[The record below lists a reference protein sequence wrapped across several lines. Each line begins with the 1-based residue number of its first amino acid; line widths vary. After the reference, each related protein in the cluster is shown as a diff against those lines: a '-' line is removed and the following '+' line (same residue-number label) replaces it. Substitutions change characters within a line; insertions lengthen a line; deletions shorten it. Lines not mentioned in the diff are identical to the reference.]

1 MQPVPPCVSHQV
13 HMPSGNI
20 AGGQPHT
27 IEPGDMTP
35 PPPPVPPD
43 EALARQLPPP
53 LRRAGSSIAADR
65 TYTGLSVGAAIVAV
79 AFVGYLIW
87 TTVAQTGEVWSTF
100 GVWGFLT
107 GEQWFP
113 TPVSGAPIFGALPF
127 IYGTLMTSML
137 ALIIAVPAAI
147 GIALATV
154 VLLPKKL
161 RGPVG
166 TVINLLAAVPS
177 VIFGLWGL
185 TVLVPFL
192 TPALEWLSTTFG
204 GLNIFGWHPLE
215 GPITSGS
222 YLISALVLAV
232 MVLPIIAAIIREVLL
247 TVPRDQQ
254 EAAYALGATRWEMVR
269 HSMLP
274 WARSGIVGA
283 SALGLGRAVGETIAI
298 ALLLGNSPGIFTSL
312 VGPGSTLASIIALQT
327 SEADGLQLSALTA
340 LAVVLF
346 VLAFGINGLARLV
359 VSRSEGGAARRG
371 GLVSRVVTGI
381 VGLFPRRAPKNV
393 QVSPALAAGA
403 PPPPPPRREPATIS
417 GSASLSRSRRVRS
430 RLGEGVVWFSL
441 AFGMVP
447 LILVTWE
454 MVRVGLPAISGS
466 FLTELPPT
474 DPSSYAGGISN
485 ALMGTLI
492 LMGIATLI
500 AAPLGILTALFIRDV
515 ARPGTIS
522 GKIGSAVGFVVDI
535 LLGVPSIVVGL
546 IVYLGV
552 VIVMGHFSA
561 LAGGIALAIIMFPIV
576 VRASDEVLQLVPQ
589 AQKEAAMA
597 LGAPKWRTT
606 LAIVIPAALPG
617 IITGVL
623 LGVARASGETAPLLF
638 TSLGNQFFSTDLNEP
653 ISAIPQLIYQ
663 RTIQVATPASLQLAW
678 GAALVLVAIIF
689 ILNIGGALISRRS
702 RTLEAR

>member
-1 MQPVPPCVSHQV
+1 
-13 HMPSGNI
+13 
-20 AGGQPHT
+20 
-27 IEPGDMTP
+27 MTP
-35 PPPPVPPD
+35 PPPPAPPD
-43 EALARQLPPP
+43 EALARQLPSP
-53 LRRAGSSIAADR
+53 LRRTGSSIAADR
-65 TYTGLSVGAAIVAV
+65 TYTGVAVGAAVIAV
-79 AFVGYLIW
+79 VFVGYLIW
-87 TTVAQTGEVWSTF
+87 NTVAQTGEVWSTF

-107 GEQWFP
+107 GEQWLP

-127 IYGTLMTSML
+127 IYGTLMTSIL
-137 ALIIAVPAAI
+137 ALMIAVPAAI

-166 TVINLLAAVPS
+166 AMINLLAAVPS

-192 TPALEWLSTTFG
+192 TPALEWLSSTFG
-204 GLNIFGWHPLE
+204 GLNIFGWHPFE

-232 MVLPIIAAIIREVLL
+232 MVLPIITAIIREVLL

-269 HSMLP
+269 NSMLP

-327 SEADGLQLSALTA
+327 GEASGLQLSALTA

-346 VLAFGINGLARLV
+346 VLAFGINALARLLV
-359 VSRSEGGAARRG
+359 RRHEGGAARKG
-371 GLVSRVVTGI
+371 GLVSRAVTGI

-393 QVSPALAAGA
+393 QASPPLAAGA

-447 LILVTWE
+447 LILVIWE
-454 MVRVGLPAISGS
+454 MVRLGLPAISGS
-466 FLTELPPT
+466 FFTELPPT

-485 ALMGTLI
+485 ALVGTLI

-561 LAGGIALAIIMFPIV
+561 WAGGIALAIIMFPVV

-638 TSLGNQFFSTDLNEP
+638 TSLGNQFFSTALNEP

>member
-1 MQPVPPCVSHQV
+1 
-13 HMPSGNI
+13 MPSGTI
-20 AGGQPHT
+20 AGGQPLT

-35 PPPPVPPD
+35 PPPPAPPD
-43 EALARQLPPP
+43 EALARQLPSP
-53 LRRAGSSIAADR
+53 LRRTGSSIAADR
-65 TYTGLSVGAAIVAV
+65 TYTGLAVGAAIVAV
-79 AFVGYLIW
+79 VFVGYLIW
-87 TTVAQTGEVWSTF
+87 NTVAQTGEVWSTF

-107 GEQWFP
+107 GDQWLP

-127 IYGTLMTSML
+127 IYGTLMTSIL
-137 ALIIAVPAAI
+137 ALMIAVPAAI

-166 TVINLLAAVPS
+166 TMINLLAAVPS

-204 GLNIFGWHPLE
+204 GLNIFGWHPFE

-232 MVLPIIAAIIREVLL
+232 MVLPIITAIIREVLL

-269 HSMLP
+269 NSMLP

-327 SEADGLQLSALTA
+327 GEASGLQLSALTA

-346 VLAFGINGLARLV
+346 VLAFGINALARLLV
-359 VSRSEGGAARRG
+359 RRHEGGAARKD
-371 GLVSRVVTGI
+371 GLVSRIVTGI
-381 VGLFPRRAPKNV
+381 VGLFPRRAPKKV
-393 QVSPALAAGA
+393 QVSPSLAAAAPA
-403 PPPPPPRREPATIS
+403 PPPPPRPPATIS

-447 LILVTWE
+447 LILVIWE
-454 MVRVGLPAISGS
+454 MVRLGLPAISGS
-466 FLTELPPT
+466 FFTELPPT

-485 ALMGTLI
+485 ALVGTLI

-552 VIVMGHFSA
+552 VIVVGHFSA
-561 LAGGIALAIIMFPIV
+561 LAGGIALAIIMFPVV

-638 TSLGNQFFSTDLNEP
+638 TSLGNQFFSTALNEP

>member
-1 MQPVPPCVSHQV
+1 
-13 HMPSGNI
+13 
-20 AGGQPHT
+20 
-27 IEPGDMTP
+27 MTP
-35 PPPPVPPD
+35 PPPPAPPD
-43 EALARQLPPP
+43 EALARQLPSP
-53 LRRAGSSIAADR
+53 LRRTGSSIAADR
-65 TYTGLSVGAAIVAV
+65 TYTGVAVGAAVIAV
-79 AFVGYLIW
+79 VFVGYLIW
-87 TTVAQTGEVWSTF
+87 NTVAQTGEVWSTF

-107 GEQWFP
+107 GEQWLP

-127 IYGTLMTSML
+127 IYGTLMTSIL
-137 ALIIAVPAAI
+137 ALMIAVPAAI

-166 TVINLLAAVPS
+166 AMINLLAAVPS

-192 TPALEWLSTTFG
+192 TPALEWLSSTFG
-204 GLNIFGWHPLE
+204 GLNIFGWHPFE

-232 MVLPIIAAIIREVLL
+232 MVLPIITAIVREVLL

-269 HSMLP
+269 NSMLP

-327 SEADGLQLSALTA
+327 GEASGLQLSALTA

-346 VLAFGINGLARLV
+346 VLAFGINALARLLV
-359 VSRSEGGAARRG
+359 RRHEGGAARKG
-371 GLVSRVVTGI
+371 GLVSRAVTGI

-393 QVSPALAAGA
+393 QASPPLAAGA

-417 GSASLSRSRRVRS
+417 GSESLSRSRRVRS

-447 LILVTWE
+447 LILVIWE
-454 MVRVGLPAISGS
+454 MVRLGLPAISGS
-466 FLTELPPT
+466 FFTELPPT

-485 ALMGTLI
+485 ALVGTLI

-561 LAGGIALAIIMFPIV
+561 LAGGIALAIIMFPVV

-638 TSLGNQFFSTDLNEP
+638 TSLGNQFFSTALNEP

>member
-1 MQPVPPCVSHQV
+1 
-13 HMPSGNI
+13 
-20 AGGQPHT
+20 
-27 IEPGDMTP
+27 
-35 PPPPVPPD
+35 
-43 EALARQLPPP
+43 
-53 LRRAGSSIAADR
+53 
-65 TYTGLSVGAAIVAV
+65 
-79 AFVGYLIW
+79 
-87 TTVAQTGEVWSTF
+87 
-100 GVWGFLT
+100 
-107 GEQWFP
+107 
-113 TPVSGAPIFGALPF
+113 
-127 IYGTLMTSML
+127 MTSIL
-137 ALIIAVPAAI
+137 ALMIAVPAAI

-161 RGPVG
+161 RGPIG
-166 TVINLLAAVPS
+166 AMINLLAAVPS

-192 TPALEWLSTTFG
+192 KPALEWLSTTFG
-204 GLNIFGWHPLE
+204 GLSIFGWHPFE

-222 YLISALVLAV
+222 YLISALVLAI
-232 MVLPIIAAIIREVLL
+232 MVLPIITAIIREVLL

-269 HSMLP
+269 NSMLP

-327 SEADGLQLSALTA
+327 GEASGLQLSALTA

-346 VLAFGINGLARLV
+346 VLAFGINALARLLV
-359 VSRSEGGAARRG
+359 RRHEGGAARKG
-371 GLVSRVVTGI
+371 GLVSRAVTGI

-393 QVSPALAAGA
+393 QASPPLAAGA

-417 GSASLSRSRRVRS
+417 GSESLSRSRRVRS

-447 LILVTWE
+447 LILVIWE
-454 MVRVGLPAISGS
+454 MIRVGLPAISGS
-466 FLTELPPT
+466 FFTELPPT

-485 ALMGTLI
+485 ALVGTLI

-561 LAGGIALAIIMFPIV
+561 WAGGIALAIIMFPVV

-638 TSLGNQFFSTDLNEP
+638 TSLGNQFFSTALNEP

>member
-1 MQPVPPCVSHQV
+1 ML
-13 HMPSGNI
+13 G
-20 AGGQPHT
+20 
-27 IEPGDMTP
+27 
-35 PPPPVPPD
+35 
-43 EALARQLPPP
+43 RQFPNP
-53 LRRAGSSIAADR
+53 LRRTGGSVAADR
-65 TYTGLSVGAAIVAV
+65 TYSALAVGAAAIAV
-79 AFVGYLIW
+79 IFVGYLIW
-87 TTVAQTGEVWSTF
+87 QTVAQTGEVWSTF

-107 GEQWFP
+107 GAEWVP
-113 TPVSGAPIFGALPF
+113 TPATGDALFGALPF
-127 IYGTLMTSML
+127 IYGTLMTSIL
-137 ALIIAVPAAI
+137 ALILAVPAAI

-166 TVINLLAAVPS
+166 AMINLLAAVPS
-177 VIFGLWGL
+177 VIFGLWGV

-192 TPALEWLSTTFG
+192 KPALEWLADNFG
-204 GLNIFGWHPLE
+204 GLSIFGWHPFA
-215 GPITSGS
+215 GPVTSGS
-222 YLISALVLAV
+222 YLISALVLAI
-232 MVLPIIAAIIREVLL
+232 MVLPIITAIVREVLL

-254 EAAYALGATRWEMVR
+254 EAAYALGSTRWEMVR

-298 ALLLGNSPGIFTSL
+298 ALLLGNTPGIFTPL

-327 SEADGLQLSALTA
+327 GEASGLQLSALTA

-346 VLAFGINGLARLV
+346 VLAFGINAVARGIV
-359 VSRSEGGAARRG
+359 RRSEGGKSSKG
-371 GLVSRVVTGI
+371 GLVARAVTGI
-381 VGLFPRRAPKNV
+381 SGLFDRGSKDVAVESRT
-393 QVSPALAAGA
+393 VSPEATPT
-403 PPPPPPRREPATIS
+403 PPPAPREPAVIT

-430 RLGEGVVWFSL
+430 GLGEGVVWFSL

-447 LILVTWE
+447 LILVIWQ
-454 MVRVGLPAISGS
+454 MLHLGLPAISGS
-466 FLTELPPT
+466 FFTELPPT
-474 DPSSYAGGISN
+474 DPSSFSGGISN
-485 ALMGTLI
+485 ALVGTLI

-515 ARPGTIS
+515 AKPGTWS
-522 GKIGSAVGFVVDI
+522 GKVGNAVGFVVDI

-552 VIVMGHFSA
+552 VIVVGHFSA
-561 LAGGIALAIIMFPIV
+561 WAGGVALAIIMFPVV
-576 VRASDEVLQLVPQ
+576 VRASDEVLALVPQ

-606 LAIVIPAALPG
+606 MAVVLPAALPG

-623 LGVARASGETAPLLF
+623 LGVARAGGETAPLLF

-653 ISAIPQLIYQ
+653 IAAIPQLIYE
-663 RTIQVATPASLQLAW
+663 RTIQVSTPASLELAW

-689 ILNIGGALISRRS
+689 ILNLGGALISRRS
-702 RTLEAR
+702 RSLEAR